1 MADNATLKSQ
11 YTAQVEEDLERNAKE
26 RDRLTS
32 EVAALRDQL
41 AALEEDHTLLLG
53 VRRALAD
60 GSDAGG
66 HLSVT
71 PTRPATAAKLPRA
84 RKPKK
89 AADAPRTGK
98 RATAH
103 TATGKD
109 SSAKGNPAKGS
120 PAKDSSDKTAT
131 WADLITDTMTRHAEP
146 RSATEIAD
154 ALTHAHP
161 GRTVQTT
168 VVRNTLEAL
177 VAKGHAVR
185 SKQSRSVFYAAAGT
199 PAPADAPQHAEPVT
213 A

>member
-98 RATAH
+98 RATAR
-103 TATGKD
+103 TATAKD
-109 SSAKGNPAKGS
+109 S